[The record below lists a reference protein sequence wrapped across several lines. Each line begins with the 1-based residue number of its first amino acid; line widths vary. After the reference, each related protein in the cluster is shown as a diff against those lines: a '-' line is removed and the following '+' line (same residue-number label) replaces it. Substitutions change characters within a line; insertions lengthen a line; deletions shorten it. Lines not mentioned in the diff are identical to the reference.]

1 MDIIAACYTDAGSIK
16 EMNQDSL
23 SVKVVNSPNGKI
35 LFAIVCDGMGGL
47 EHGEVASREVVVAFN
62 NWFSNQFAQMV
73 TQDSFSTAQVFEQ
86 WRMLII
92 GMNER
97 ISEYADG
104 LGMKMGT
111 TVSAMLVYQG
121 EYFICHV
128 GDSRIYRICHS
139 VEQLTKDQTLVEQ
152 EVVLGKLTKEEA
164 MVDPRRS
171 ILLQCVGASGVV
183 EPQFDTGEITEETTF
198 ILSSDGFVHLISNE
212 EIYEV
217 FAPGQIRDKEMLSK
231 RCEKM
236 VKRVMERGEKDN
248 ITVIAAVCKQ
258 VV

>member
-1 MDIIAACYTDAGSIK
+1 MEIIAACYTDAGNIK

-23 SVKVVNSPNGKI
+23 SVKVVNSPKGKI
-35 LFAIVCDGMGGL
+35 LFAVVCDGMGGL

-73 TQDSFSTAQVFEQ
+73 AQDFVSAAQVQEQ
-86 WRMLII
+86 WKRLIT

-104 LGMKMGT
+104 LGMMMGT
-111 TVSAMLVYQG
+111 TVSAVLVYQG

-139 VEQLTKDQTLVEQ
+139 VEQLTMDQTLVEQ
-152 EVVLGKLTKEEA
+152 EVELGKLTKEEA

-183 EPQFDTGEITEETTF
+183 EPQFDTGTISEETTF
-198 ILSSDGFVHLISNE
+198 ILSSDGFVHFISNE

-217 FAPGQIRDKEMLSK
+217 FSPEQIRDKAMLSR

-236 VKRVMERGEKDN
+236 VKRVMERGERGN
-248 ITVIAAVCKQ
+248 ITVIAAVCRQ
-258 VV
+258 EV